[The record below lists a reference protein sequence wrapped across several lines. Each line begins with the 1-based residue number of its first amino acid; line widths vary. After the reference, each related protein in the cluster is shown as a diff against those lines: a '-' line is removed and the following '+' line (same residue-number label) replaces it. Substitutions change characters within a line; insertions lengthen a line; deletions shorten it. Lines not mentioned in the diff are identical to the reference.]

1 MCGLIEHTYKSCS
14 MKIERDEMA
23 QSDKSLRWVPSK
35 FTGDGRSASN
45 SGLLG
50 RKNVLDPYQ
59 SERRSDAPCT

>member
-1 MCGLIEHTYKSCS
+1 

-23 QSDKSLRWVPSK
+23 QSDKSMRWVPSK
-35 FTGDGRSASN
+35 FMGDVRSASN

-50 RKNVLDPYQ
+50 RKNVLAPYQ